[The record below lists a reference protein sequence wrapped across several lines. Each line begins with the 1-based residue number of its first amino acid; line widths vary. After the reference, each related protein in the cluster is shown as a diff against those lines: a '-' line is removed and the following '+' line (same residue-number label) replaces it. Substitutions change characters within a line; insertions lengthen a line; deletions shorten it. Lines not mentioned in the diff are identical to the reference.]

1 MTPSLETSKVILT
14 KAQAEHKN
22 TEKPNQLLFT
32 TVLFTLSIPDP
43 FLSPAS
49 LQTLQSENHH
59 LLSHAYCAVVQC
71 GLISN
76 QLSGPPVTQIIST
89 ISINQTSP
97 KRSCERNQKEQM
109 RTWLIR
115 GAAEKSCENTAV
127 SKLFCGNDTE
137 GTMRHN

>member
-76 QLSGPPVTQIIST
+76 QLSGPHVTQIIST

-109 RTWLIR
+109 RT
-115 GAAEKSCENTAV
+115 
-127 SKLFCGNDTE
+127 
-137 GTMRHN
+137 